1 MNDAFHFVT
10 TIKDR
15 VEENCDAIKRESLQI
30 LVIVVGSTIRQ
41 ITTDFYFLIK
51 YLKK

>member
-1 MNDAFHFVT
+1 MTRFT

-30 LVIVVGSTIRQ
+30 LVVVVVGSTIRQ

>member
-30 LVIVVGSTIRQ
+30 LVVIVGERQ

>member
-30 LVIVVGSTIRQ
+30 LVVVVVGSTIRQ
-41 ITTDFYFLIK
+41 IFIF
-51 YLKK
+51 